1 MTLVNFGV
9 LIEQEKENNLKN
21 NGCNISLRK
30 AMEYDSQNSRQ
41 VQDNKCLTVKIIQ
54 YIQLNYIV
62 YNK

>member
-1 MTLVNFGV
+1 
-9 LIEQEKENNLKN
+9 
-21 NGCNISLRK
+21 
-30 AMEYDSQNSRQ
+30 MEYDRQNSRQ